1 MSNNQFF
8 SMMQRISSRLQSAV
22 SESGPG
28 AYGALDSQGQPA
40 AGLWA
45 EGLQPRVLVAEDN
58 LANLFLLN
66 SQLQRL
72 GCEVV
77 GVSNGL
83 EALTQWR
90 LQQFDC
96 LLTDLGMPQL
106 DGFCLVR
113 QLRSDGDMRP
123 VIGISADPGE
133 KERQRAEEA
142 GFNILL
148 SKPVTLP
155 VLHTTLLRF
164 SLAGSMQRLP
174 VYMNDSLSTLFDG
187 DVVLMKKFVC
197 KLLDSNQQDLAEAF
211 ALYGRQQW
219 VDLAQVLHKIKG
231 AARLI
236 DAQQVAR
243 DCEQMEKA
251 CKAGHAE
258 QVGILL
264 EDLRHRLQTLEQ
276 QLQAIP

>member
-1 MSNNQFF
+1 MSNNQI
-8 SMMQRISSRLQSAV
+8 ISIKQANGSPMQSAV
-22 SESGPG
+22 SESGPA
-28 AYGALDSQGQPA
+28 AYGGPESQSLPA
-40 AGLWA
+40 GGLWA
-45 EGLQPRVLVAEDN
+45 DGLQPRVLVAEDN

-83 EALTQWR
+83 EALHQWR
-90 LQQFDC
+90 QGQFDC

-106 DGFCLVR
+106 DGFGLVR

-133 KERQRAEEA
+133 QEQLQAQEA

-148 SKPVTLP
+148 VKPVTLP
-155 VLHTTLLRF
+155 LLHTTLLRF
-164 SLAGSMQRLP
+164 SLASSMQRLP
-174 VYMNDSLSTLFDG
+174 VYVDASLSTLFDG
-187 DVVLMKKFVC
+187 DAVLMKKFVDR
-197 KLLDSNQQDLAEAF
+197 LLDSNRLDLAEAQ

-219 VDLAQVLHKIKG
+219 LELAQVLHKIKG

-236 DAQQVAR
+236 EAQQVAR
-243 DCEQMEKA
+243 DCEQLEKA
-251 CKAGHAE
+251 CKAGNAE
-258 QVGILL
+258 QAGILL
-264 EDLRHRLQTLEQ
+264 EDLGCRLQMLEQ
-276 QLQAIP
+276 QLQAMP

>member
-1 MSNNQFF
+1 MNNP
-8 SMMQRISSRLQSAV
+8 LHSAV
-22 SESGPG
+22 SESGPA
-28 AYGALDSQGQPA
+28 AYGAAESQALPA
-40 AGLWA
+40 GDLWA
-45 EGLQPRVLVAEDN
+45 HGLQPRVLVAEDN

-72 GCEVV
+72 GCEVL

-90 LQQFDC
+90 QGQFDC

-113 QLRSDGDMRP
+113 QLRKDGDMRP

-133 KERQRAEEA
+133 QERQRAAEA

-148 SKPVTLP
+148 AKPVSLS

-164 SLAGSMQRLP
+164 ALASSMQRLP
-174 VYMNDSLSTLFDG
+174 VYMDDSLAALFDG
-187 DVVLMKKFVC
+187 DAGLMKKFVAR
-197 KLLDSNQQDLAEAF
+197 LLDSNRQDLAEAF
-211 ALYGRQQW
+211 VLYGQQQW
-219 VDLAQVLHKIKG
+219 GELAQVLHKIKG

-251 CKAGHAE
+251 CKAANQE

-264 EDLRHRLQTLEQ
+264 EDLRLRLQTLEDS
-276 QLQAIP
+276 LQAKAML

>member
-1 MSNNQFF
+1 MSKNQIL
-8 SMMQRISSRLQSAV
+8 SMMQAKGHPLQSAV
-22 SESGPG
+22 SESGAA
-28 AYGALDSQGQPA
+28 AYGGPESQGLPA
-40 AGLWA
+40 GGLWA

-83 EALTQWR
+83 EALQQWR
-90 LQQFDC
+90 QGQFDC

-133 KERQRAEEA
+133 QEQLRAQEA

-148 SKPVTLP
+148 AKPVTLA

-174 VYMNDSLSTLFDG
+174 VYVDDSLSTLFDG
-187 DVVLMKKFVC
+187 DAVLMKKFVAR
-197 KLLDSNQQDLAEAF
+197 LLDSNRLDLAEAQ
-211 ALYGRQQW
+211 ALYARQQW
-219 VDLAQVLHKIKG
+219 LELAQVLHKIKG

-243 DCEQMEKA
+243 DCEQLEKA
-251 CKAGHAE
+251 CKAANAE
-258 QVGILL
+258 QAGILL
-264 EDLRHRLQTLEQ
+264 EDLACRLQTLEQ
-276 QLQAIP
+276 QLQAMS